1 MEQPIIIFYCLIR
14 SLKIEL
20 NKTLVQ
26 LIINQI
32 DFTAKLGAEET
43 GAEKLGAAMPGAA
56 KPEAAKLGAAKPGA
70 AKPP

>member
-32 DFTAKLGAEET
+32 DFTAKLGA
-43 GAEKLGAAMPGAA
+43 KKPGAA
-56 KPEAAKLGAAKPGA
+56 KPGAAKPGA